1 MPSLTDILKSCRVPA
16 GKKIRLKNFD
26 PSWTGD
32 WRTPKAKRKKLAE
45 KLLSETVQDLAVAQ
59 ELLFAADTW
68 SILVVLQAMDTAGKD
83 STIKHVMS
91 GVNPQGCEVHSF
103 KHPTPEDLD
112 HTYLWRCMKVLPERG
127 HIGIFNRSYYEEVLV
142 VKVHPELV
150 VAERIPDVR
159 PSGKLWSQRYEDINN
174 FERHLVRNG
183 TKVLKFFLNISKN
196 EQRKRFLDRIEDP
209 KKQWK
214 FQPDDM
220 RERAHWDEYMAAYEE
235 AISATSTKEAPWYVI
250 PSNHKWVSR
259 AIVATILTQT
269 IHSLD
274 LKWPTLTPEK
284 RKQLKESKRLLKT
297 EKGESHGEK

>member
-1 MPSLTDILKSCRVPA
+1 MPSLTDILDSCRVLP

-26 PSWTGD
+26 PSWAGD
-32 WRTPKAKRKKLAE
+32 RRTPKTKRKKLAE
-45 KLLSETVQDLAVAQ
+45 KLLTETVQDLAVAQ
-59 ELLFAADTW
+59 ELLFASDTW

-103 KHPTPEDLD
+103 KHPTPEELD

-127 HIGIFNRSYYEEVLV
+127 HIGIFNRSYYEDVLV

-150 VAERIPDVR
+150 VAERIPNVE
-159 PSGKLWSQRYEDINN
+159 PSGKLWNQRYEDINN

-183 TKVLKFFLNISKN
+183 TKVLKFYLNISKN

-209 KKQWK
+209 KKHWK
-214 FQPDDM
+214 FSADDM
-220 RERAHWDEYMAAYEE
+220 RERSRWDDYQQAYEE
-235 AISATSTKEAPWYVI
+235 ALSATSTKEAPWYVI
-250 PSNHKWVSR
+250 PGNHKWVSR
-259 AIVATILTQT
+259 ALVATILTET
-269 IHSLD
+269 IHSLE

-284 RKQLKESKRLLKT
+284 RKQLKEAKRLLETGK
-297 EKGESHGEK
+297 ESRPRK